1 MPDPKDDDKQAGD
14 AGSQQPAQRGPAATG
29 ADEELES
36 TPGVGENQAGL
47 LKERAPTVDGRNRD
61 YN

>member
-1 MPDPKDDDKQAGD
+1 MPDPQDNEKQAGD
-14 AGSQQPAQRGPAATG
+14 ARSQQPPQRRPEATG
-29 ADEELES
+29 VDEELES

>member
-1 MPDPKDDDKQAGD
+1 MPDPKDNEKQAGD
-14 AGSQQPAQRGPAATG
+14 GRSQQPSQRSPAATG
-29 ADEELES
+29 VDEELES

-47 LKERAPTVDGRNRD
+47 LKERTPTVDGRNRD